1 MAKKKL
7 DWKKVL
13 IIGGI
18 AAVYVISPVDLL
30 PLIELDDG
38 IVAFIA
44 AWMIKE

>member
-13 IIGGI
+13 IIGSI
-18 AAVYVISPVDLL
+18 AAVYVISPIDAIPFVE
-30 PLIELDDG
+30 IADG